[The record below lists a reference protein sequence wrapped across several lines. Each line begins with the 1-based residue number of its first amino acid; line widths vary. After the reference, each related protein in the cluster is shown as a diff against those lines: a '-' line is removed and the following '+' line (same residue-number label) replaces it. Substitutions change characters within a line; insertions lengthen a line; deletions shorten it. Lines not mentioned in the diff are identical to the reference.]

1 MNYIGKNI
9 RKLRAHTEMSQEH
22 LAKLL
27 ECSSRTVVLWEAGT
41 AKPSLN
47 KLIAMRDIFEVSLDK
62 LICEELK
69 FSII

>member
-9 RKLRAHTEMSQEH
+9 RKLRAHTEMKQEH

-27 ECSSRTVVLWEAGT
+27 DCSSRTIVLWESGEV
-41 AKPSLN
+41 KPSLD
-47 KLIAMRDIFEVSLDK
+47 KLIALRNIFDVNLDK

-69 FSII
+69 FSIV